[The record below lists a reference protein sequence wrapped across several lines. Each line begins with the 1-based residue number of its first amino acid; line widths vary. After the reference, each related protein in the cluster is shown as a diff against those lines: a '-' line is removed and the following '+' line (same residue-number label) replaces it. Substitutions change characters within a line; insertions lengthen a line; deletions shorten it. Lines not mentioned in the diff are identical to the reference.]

1 MTPASPDAP
10 DEVFDVV
17 VVGAGAGGLTAA
29 SAAAARGCSVLLL
42 EQADVVGGTTAI
54 SGGMVWIPANHKSAA
69 VQRPDSLDVARTYL
83 AETVPGTDRKR
94 LETFLA
100 SGDAA
105 IRDLEARTSLRLQP
119 VVTYPDY
126 YPDLPGATLGG
137 RVLEPV
143 PFDARVLGKAFA
155 LVRDPLPEFML
166 FGGMMISR
174 QDIPHLRRMAKSPR
188 SALHVAKL
196 LFKYGLQRLGSRR
209 GTTLYLG
216 NALVA
221 RLLKSALDL
230 GVTIRTC
237 TTVNRLEADANGRI
251 AVLETSDASPRL
263 HRLRA
268 RRGVVLATGGISHDA
283 ELRRNFMP
291 DSVGALT
298 ATVAAGDAPRGARL
312 AMAIGAQ
319 LSAPTRDGAF
329 WVPASTFTR
338 TDGSRGVYP
347 HTVTDRAKPGLIAV
361 DGKGE
366 RFVNEAVSYHEFVRA
381 QFAHANSAIPAWLI
395 CDSHFLWK
403 YGLGKIKP
411 FTTSVSAHVK
421 SGYLRRADTLGELAQ
436 QIGAPQRALE
446 HTVAAF
452 NKDAERGEDPVFG
465 RGSNVYQR
473 SLGDADQQPNPC
485 VAPLKDAP
493 FYAVAVQPADLGM
506 SAGIVTDDQ
515 ARVLAADGRPIT
527 GLYACGNDMASVM
540 EGAYPGPGIT
550 LGPALTF
557 GWIAGRHAAGDGGI

>member
-10 DEVFDVV
+10 EDVFDVV

-29 SAAAARGCSVLLL
+29 STAAAQGCSVLLL

-54 SGGMVWIPANHKSAA
+54 SGGMVWIPANHKAA
-69 VQRPDSLDVARTYL
+69 AAQRPDSLDAARTYL
-83 AETVPGTDRKR
+83 AETVPGTDRQR
-94 LETFLA
+94 LETFIT

-126 YPDLPGATLGG
+126 YPDLPGATAGG

-143 PFDARVLGKAFA
+143 PFDARSLGKAFA

-196 LFKYGLQRLGSRR
+196 LFKYGLQRLGARR

-230 GVTIRTC
+230 GVTVRTC
-237 TTVNRLEADANGRI
+237 NTVNRLEADANGRV
-251 AVLETSDASPRL
+251 AMLETRDASARL
-263 HRLRA
+263 HRVRA

-283 ELRRNFMP
+283 DLRRDFVP
-291 DSVGALT
+291 DSAGALT
-298 ATVAAGDAPRGARL
+298 ATVSAGDAPRGARL

-338 TDGSRGVYP
+338 ADGSRGVYP

-361 DGKGE
+361 DSNGQ

-381 QFAHANSAIPAWLI
+381 QLAHANSAIPAWLI
-395 CDSHFLWK
+395 CDSRFLWK

-411 FTTSVSAHVK
+411 FTASVSSDVQ
-421 SGYLRRADTLGELAQ
+421 SGYLKRAKTLGELAR
-436 QIGAPQRALE
+436 QIGAPSTALE

-452 NKDAERGEDPVFG
+452 NKDAERGEDPAFG

-485 VAPLKDAP
+485 VAPLKDGP

-515 ARVLAADGRPIT
+515 ARVLATGGRPIS

-557 GWIAGRHAAGDGGI
+557 GWLAGRHVASEPIA